1 MVDKLFR
8 SVELD
13 LVPPRSICDM
23 MTISYKGLES
33 STKGKVLWQIAC
45 LTLIWALLARK
56 KC

>member
-8 SVELD
+8 LVELD

-45 LTLIWALLARK
+45 LTLIWAVLARK